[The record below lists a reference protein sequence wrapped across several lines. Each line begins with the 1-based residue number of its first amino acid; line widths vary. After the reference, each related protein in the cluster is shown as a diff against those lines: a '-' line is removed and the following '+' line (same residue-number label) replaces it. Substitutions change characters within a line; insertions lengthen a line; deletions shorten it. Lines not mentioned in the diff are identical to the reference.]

1 MNRFSIAV
9 GLLLPVLL
17 AAGCSKGSS
26 SGSASTTTTTSQA
39 DGASAQPAMSARMAS
54 GMAVYKANCA
64 TCHGAQGAGQTGA
77 FPPLDGNGVVTGD
90 PKAVVRIVKL
100 GLVGPVR
107 MKGVMYNGQMP
118 AWNGTLTNEQIAS
131 VVTYIRGSWSNAA
144 GPVTA
149 ADVAA
154 AK

>member
-1 MNRFSIAV
+1 MNRCSIAL
-9 GLLLPVLL
+9 GLVLPVLL
-17 AAGCSKGSS
+17 AAGCTKGSDTNS
-26 SGSASTTTTTSQA
+26 STKTVTTTQA
-39 DGASAQPAMSARMAS
+39 GASAQPAASARMAS
-54 GMAVYKANCA
+54 GMTVYKANCA

-90 PKAVVRIVKL
+90 PKVVIRIVKL
-100 GLVGPVR
+100 GLTGPVR

-118 AWNGTLTNEQIAS
+118 AWNGTLTNDQIAS
-131 VVTYIRGSWSNAA
+131 VLTYIRGSWSNAA